1 MIVKEFFNTRKDGI
15 KLYKTY
21 SDANF
26 YIKKDGT
33 EEVYIEAID
42 IETSNFTYVE
52 TEEKIEIEKDL
63 YKNN

>member
-33 EEVYIEAID
+33 EEIYVEAID
-42 IETSNFTYVE
+42 VEKSNFTYTE
-52 TEEKIEIEKDL
+52 TDKVIET
-63 YKNN
+63 KNEMNE